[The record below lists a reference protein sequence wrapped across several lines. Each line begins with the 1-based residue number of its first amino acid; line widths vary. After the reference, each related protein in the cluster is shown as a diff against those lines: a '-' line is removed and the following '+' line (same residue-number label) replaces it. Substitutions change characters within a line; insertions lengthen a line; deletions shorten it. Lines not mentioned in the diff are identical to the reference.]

1 MKRRAGQRKNL
12 KDAPSEMTKGDTV
25 QECLA
30 LFGVDLVRLSACGS
44 VCEEWKVI
52 KKAYFKSILDCHP
65 DKGGDASVFRDVQ
78 SAFEVMRV
86 LFDSGKMVSFARQG
100 NDATSSSF
108 RDACTA
114 AASSS
119 TPSWEYYNAA
129 AEEVMPL
136 YHVELAKSGRGA
148 CSQTGEAKKCCAD
161 LPAAGG
167 FKKTK
172 RTKQK
177 KKTSPAATTTK
188 QEDVDVSSAS
198 PASTALA
205 PLNPLKPK
213 LIEKGEIRLG
223 SINVQ
228 SGTYG
233 HWYMYQH

>member
-1 MKRRAGQRKNL
+1 MLLKRRAGQRKNL

-167 FKKTK
+167 FKQTK

-188 QEDVDVSSAS
+188 QEDVDVNHDCIAQ
-198 PASTALA
+198 LA
-205 PLNPLKPK
+205 HKTPRPLVAA
-213 LIEKGEIRLG
+213 IYRSHIH
-223 SINVQ
+223 V
-228 SGTYG
+228 
-233 HWYMYQH
+233 